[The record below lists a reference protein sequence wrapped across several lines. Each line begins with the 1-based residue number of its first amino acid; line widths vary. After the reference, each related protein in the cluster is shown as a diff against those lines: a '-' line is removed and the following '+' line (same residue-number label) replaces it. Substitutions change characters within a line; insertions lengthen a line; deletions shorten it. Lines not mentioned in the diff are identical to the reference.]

1 MNIFDLIVVQP
12 ILNLLMVIYSLIPGG
27 DFGVS
32 VIIFT
37 IVIRVL
43 LWPLVKKQLHQARV
57 MRNMQPELLVIN
69 KKFKKDRQARALATM
84 ELYKKHNISMFGSI
98 GVMLV
103 QLPVLIAIY
112 RVVQIFV
119 LDRGQL
125 AQYTYDILEG
135 LPGVASLLADPNNFN
150 QNLLGVIDLTKA
162 AVSQHGVVIGLVV
175 LALIAAVLQ
184 YMLSKQLAPT
194 SSDRRLRDVLN
205 EASQGK
211 EADQAELNAI
221 VMRKMMKLMPIMLFM
236 VMISLPGALALY
248 MAIGNIA
255 AYAQNTIIL
264 KQLDADESL
273 QPQQTK
279 VSSGA
284 KKAASRAATA
294 TEARITRIKAKG

>member
-12 ILNLLMVIYSLIPGG
+12 IFNLLMVIYSVVPGG
-27 DFGVS
+27 DFGVGVIVFT
-32 VIIFT
+32 VIIRL
-37 IVIRVL
+37 I
-43 LWPLVKKQLHQARV
+43 LWPLVKKQLYQARA
-57 MRNMQPELLVIN
+57 MRKMQPELLAIN

-112 RVVQIFV
+112 RVVQLFV
-119 LDRGQL
+119 SERGQL
-125 AQYTYDILEG
+125 ANYTYDAVEQW
-135 LPGVASLLADPNNFN
+135 PAVAALLANPDNFN
-150 QNLLGVIDLTKA
+150 QNLLGVMDLTKA
-162 AVSQHGVVIGLVV
+162 AVSQHGVVIGLVA

-184 YMLSKQLAPT
+184 YMLSKQMAPT
-194 SSDRRLRDVLN
+194 SSDRRLRDVLH

-221 VMRKMMKLMPIMLFM
+221 VMRKMMKFMPIMLFM

-255 AYAQNTIIL
+255 AYVQNAIIIR
-264 KQLDADESL
+264 QLDADESL
-273 QPQQTK
+273 QPKRAK
-279 VSSGA
+279 VSSN
-284 KKAASRAATA
+284 KVASRAAKA
-294 TEARITRIKAKG
+294 TEARITKIKAKG

>member
-12 ILNLLMVIYSLIPGG
+12 IFNLLMVIYSVVPGG
-27 DFGVS
+27 DFGVG

-37 IVIRVL
+37 VIIRL
-43 LWPLVKKQLHQARV
+43 ILWPLVKKQLYQARA
-57 MRNMQPELLVIN
+57 MRKMQPELLAIN

-112 RVVQIFV
+112 RVVQLFV
-119 LDRGQL
+119 SERSQL
-125 AQYTYDILEG
+125 ANYTYDAIEQW
-135 LPGVASLLADPNNFN
+135 PAVAALLANPDNFN
-150 QNLLGVIDLTKA
+150 QNLLGVMDLTKA
-162 AVSQHGVVIGLVV
+162 AVSQHGVVIGLVA

-184 YMLSKQLAPT
+184 YMLSKQMAPT
-194 SSDRRLRDVLN
+194 SSDRRLRDVLH

-221 VMRKMMKLMPIMLFM
+221 VMRKMMKFMPIMLFM

-255 AYAQNTIIL
+255 AYVQNAIIL
-264 KQLDADESL
+264 RQLDADESL
-273 QPQQTK
+273 QPKQAK
-279 VSSGA
+279 VLSN
-284 KKAASRAATA
+284 KVASRVVKA
-294 TEARITRIKAKG
+294 TEARITKIKAKG